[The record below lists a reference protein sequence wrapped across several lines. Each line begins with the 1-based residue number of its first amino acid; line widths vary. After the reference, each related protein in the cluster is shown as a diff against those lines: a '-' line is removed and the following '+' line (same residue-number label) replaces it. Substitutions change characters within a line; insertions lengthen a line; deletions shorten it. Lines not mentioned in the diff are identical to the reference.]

1 MKWTGNGKHSVRFS
15 RLAYLSLSLFSA
27 GYERMNVE
35 LRLKIATLEVVTA
48 NLKNGLIHSFQ
59 RKEGLNAK

>member
-1 MKWTGNGKHSVRFS
+1 MVSTPFNPHD
-15 RLAYLSLSLFSA
+15 SLTFVSLFSA
-27 GYERMNVE
+27 EYQRMNVE